1 MDSLIVPN
9 SLKSSLSCGNCPM
22 ALVKDPRS
30 LRQRFAARFGLA
42 TKFRSVVPAEAGQCE
57 Q

>member
-1 MDSLIVPN
+1 MAEGLTEDAGDTVRVMR
-9 SLKSSLSCGNCPM
+9 GM

-30 LRQRFAARFGLA
+30 LKQRFAARFGLA